1 MEHASQAVLLEM
13 PEQPA
18 VERAGEAGGKAKLKT
33 VNRDQSMLV
42 QIWVDELIGPDHK
55 ARAIWELAGR
65 LDLSR
70 FEESLKT
77 RQGEAGRAAWD
88 PRLLVSVWVYAYSEG
103 ISSAREIERLME
115 WEPGLQWLG
124 GLATVNHHTLSDFRV
139 AHREALSELFAQLLG
154 MLEAGGLLSL
164 ERVMHDGTKIRA
176 QAGADTFRR
185 EKSLR
190 EHLERARHVVASM
203 GDPRAEKPERDRR
216 QAAQERAG
224 RERRERLDAA
234 LKEWEALAAAK
245 DAGKDKEQVR
255 VSLTEPEARR
265 MKHGDNAI
273 APSYNAQITT
283 EAENKIIVGAHLSQS
298 SSDAQSLLPA
308 IEEVQEN
315 LGRQP
320 VQVVVDG
327 GFTNRDNIVACVERE
342 IDLVGSL
349 PDPAER
355 SEAAMK
361 AAGIDPAFAPHHFRM
376 LEECQRLECPGGCVL
391 TFARQ
396 SRKRG
401 DLYQQYQAR
410 GEDCRA
416 CRYQPRCCPKKAEQG
431 RTVSIRAE
439 EQADVAA
446 FREKMAKPEN
456 RAIYRLRGPV
466 AEFPNAWI
474 KDKLGLRKFR
484 VRGVWKAGTEL
495 LWACLTYN
503 VMQWIRLRGQVSAA
517 PA

>member
-1 MEHASQAVLLEM
+1 
-13 PEQPA
+13 
-18 VERAGEAGGKAKLKT
+18 
-33 VNRDQSMLV
+33 
-42 QIWVDELIGPDHK
+42 
-55 ARAIWELAGR
+55 
-65 LDLSR
+65 
-70 FEESLKT
+70 
-77 RQGEAGRAAWD
+77 
-88 PRLLVSVWVYAYSEG
+88 
-103 ISSAREIERLME
+103 
-115 WEPGLQWLG
+115 
-124 GLATVNHHTLSDFRV
+124 
-139 AHREALSELFAQLLG
+139 
-154 MLEAGGLLSL
+154 
-164 ERVMHDGTKIRA
+164 
-176 QAGADTFRR
+176 
-185 EKSLR
+185 
-190 EHLERARHVVASM
+190 
-203 GDPRAEKPERDRR
+203 
-216 QAAQERAG
+216 
-224 RERRERLDAA
+224 
-234 LKEWEALAAAK
+234 
-245 DAGKDKEQVR
+245 

-283 EAENKIIVGAHLSQS
+283 EAGNKIIVGAHLSQS

-308 IEEVQEN
+308 LEEVQEN
-315 LGRQP
+315 LDRQP
-320 VQVVVDG
+320 AQVVVDG

-361 AAGIDPAFAPHHFRM
+361 AAGIDAAFAPDHFRM
-376 LEECQRLECPGGCVL
+376 LEEGQRLECAGGCVL
-391 TFARQ
+391 SFARQ

-431 RTVSIRAE
+431 RIVSIRAE

-446 FREKMAKPEN
+446 FRAKMAQPEN

-484 VRGVWKAGTEL
+484 VRGVWKAGIEL

-503 VMQWIRLRGQVSAA
+503 VMQWIRLRGQASAV